1 MSLIALSGSHP
12 QVLYICL
19 FNLFLCLTG
28 NSLRLINRMFSR
40 KNEDGSILS
49 NSLFYCKSDSTVSCA
64 VLLVMIWSKLGAV
77 IMYDAVYRVLA
88 FIR

>member
-1 MSLIALSGSHP
+1 
-12 QVLYICL
+12 
-19 FNLFLCLTG
+19 
-28 NSLRLINRMFSR
+28 MFSR